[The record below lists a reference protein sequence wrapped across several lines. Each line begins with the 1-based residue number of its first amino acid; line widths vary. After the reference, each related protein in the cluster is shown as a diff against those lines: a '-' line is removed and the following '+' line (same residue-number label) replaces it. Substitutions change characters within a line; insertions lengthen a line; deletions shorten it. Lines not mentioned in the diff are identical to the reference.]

1 MSNEFARAFLLDRLG
16 LRGPMWSADRA
27 ADQALRLGM
36 IQIDSIRVCGLRNHE
51 IAWASRTDA
60 PIAAL
65 YDLFYKD
72 RVMLETHYPIF
83 ATRRDWLPWFLK
95 DFDRTIANRERLK
108 EMRPVMRRVLK
119 HIAAN
124 GPASPA
130 DFDSEQV
137 PGGFNT
143 IKATTK
149 ALEYLFAEGKLQ
161 ISGRTK
167 HFHRLFDLTE
177 RVAPELIVAPA
188 TWRQDHGIFFVH
200 SALSVLKL
208 ATPQQLAER
217 VAHHIGSWR
226 GGGLPMA
233 RKLVAKARES
243 DLIDV
248 LNVRD
253 GDTTHEYLALKSE
266 LDLFHKAYRP
276 SDETVRLIPPLDN
289 LMFSRRRFTELFGFT
304 FKFEAYTPQHQRR
317 FYFALP
323 IVYRDEVVGLLDAK
337 KADAIWRIEG
347 LQILKPVPTEPLRA
361 AVHRLARIAGSSEV
375 KAGRKVPAELRRMLA
390 GKVD

>member
-1 MSNEFARAFLLDRLG
+1 MSNELARAFLLDRLG
-16 LRGPMWSADRA
+16 LRGPLWNADRA
-27 ADQALRLGM
+27 AEQALRLGM

-60 PIAAL
+60 PVTAL

-95 DFDRTIANRERLK
+95 DFHKTIANRERLQ
-108 EMRPVMRRVLK
+108 EIRPVMRQVMK

-130 DFDSEQV
+130 DFESERV
-137 PGGFNT
+137 SGGFNT

-177 RVAPELIVAPA
+177 RVAPELATAPA
-188 TWRQDHGIFFVH
+188 TWRQDRDSFFVH

-208 ATPQQLAER
+208 ATPEQLAGR
-217 VAHHIGSWR
+217 VAHHVGTWR

-233 RKLVAKARES
+233 RRLVAKAR
-243 DLIDV
+243 DAGLVDV
-248 LNVRD
+248 LKVTD
-253 GDTTHEYLALKSE
+253 GETTHDYLALKSE
-266 LDLFHKAYRP
+266 LDAFQARYRP

-289 LMFSRRRFTELFGFT
+289 LMFSRRRFTEMFGFT
-304 FKFEAYTPQHQRR
+304 FKFEAYTPQRQRQ

-323 IVYRDEVVGLLDAK
+323 IVYRDDVVGLLDAK
-337 KADAIWRIEG
+337 KDEDTWQVRG
-347 LQILKPVPTEPLRA
+347 LQVLKPIPAEHLRN
-361 AVHRLARIAGSSEV
+361 AVLRLARIAGATKV
-375 KAGRKVPAELRRMLA
+375 KAGRKIPAEYRKAITGMC
-390 GKVD
+390 V

>member
-16 LRGPMWSADRA
+16 LRGPLWSAAQAR
-27 ADQALRLGM
+27 DQALRLGM

-95 DFDRTIANRERLK
+95 DFDKTIANRERLQ
-108 EMRPVMRRVLK
+108 EMRPVMRQVMK

-124 GPASPA
+124 GPASPG
-130 DFDSEQV
+130 DFESEQV
-137 PGGFNT
+137 SGGFNT

-149 ALEYLFAEGKLQ
+149 ALEYLFALGKLQ

-177 RVAPELIVAPA
+177 RVAPELATPPA
-188 TWRQDHGIFFVH
+188 TWRQDRDSFFVH

-208 ATPQQLAER
+208 ATPEQLAGR
-217 VAHHIGSWR
+217 VAHHIGTWR

-233 RKLVAKARES
+233 RRLVAKAREAG
-243 DLIDV
+243 LVDV
-248 LNVRD
+248 LKVTD
-253 GDTTHEYLALKSE
+253 GETTHDYLALKSE
-266 LDLFHKAYRP
+266 LDAFQANYRP
-276 SDETVRLIPPLDN
+276 SDDTVRLIPPLDN
-289 LMFSRRRFTELFGFT
+289 LMFSRRRFTEMFGFT
-304 FKFEAYTPQHQRR
+304 YKFEAYTPQHQRQ

-337 KADAIWRIEG
+337 KDEGTWEVRG
-347 LQILKPVPTEPLRA
+347 LQVRKPVPAEHLRN
-361 AVHRLARIAGSSEV
+361 AVLRLARVAGAEKV
-375 KAGRKVPAELRRMLA
+375 KAGRKIPSEYRKSITGMCV
-390 GKVD
+390 

>member
-1 MSNEFARAFLLDRLG
+1 MSNELARAFLLDRLG
-16 LRGPMWSADRA
+16 LRGPLWSAEQA
-27 ADQALRLGM
+27 PGQALRLGM

-60 PIAAL
+60 PVASL
-65 YDLFYKD
+65 YDLFYRD
-72 RVMLETHYPIF
+72 RAMLETHYPIF
-83 ATRRDWLPWFLK
+83 ATKRDWVPWFLK
-95 DFDRTIANRERLK
+95 DFDKTIANRARLK
-108 EMRPVMRRVLK
+108 EMRPVMHQVLK

-124 GPASPA
+124 GPASPGE
-130 DFDSEQV
+130 FDSERV
-137 PGGFNT
+137 SGGFNT

-177 RVAPELIVAPA
+177 RVAPEIATPPK
-188 TWRQDHGIFFVH
+188 TWRQDRDSFFVH

-208 ATPQQLAER
+208 ATPEQLAGR
-217 VAHHIGSWR
+217 VAHHIGTWR

-233 RKLVAKARES
+233 RRLVARTRE
-243 DLIDV
+243 DGLIDILKV
-248 LNVRD
+248 QT
-253 GDTTHEYLALKSE
+253 GETTHDYLALRSE
-266 LDLFHKAYRP
+266 LDAFQASYQP

-304 FKFEAYTPQHQRR
+304 YKFEAYTPQRQRQ

-323 IVYRDEVVGLLDAK
+323 IVYRDDVVGLLDAK
-337 KADAIWRIEG
+337 KDDGLWQVRG
-347 LQILKPVPTEPLRA
+347 LQIMKPVPADRLRD
-361 AVHRLARIAGSSEV
+361 AVHRLARIAGGVEV
-375 KAGRKVPAELRRMLA
+375 KAGRKVPAEFRKVLA
-390 GKVD
+390 GKLV